1 MQTMKKLLLIALVLL
16 PTLTF
21 AYPKGSHKS
30 DYSGGYSGGYSSHS
44 TCYACS
50 HRSSSERSAFIR
62 SNPKPGYGR
71 YIVDHIV
78 PLKRGGADSRYNMQW
93 QTYDAA
99 KAKDKWE

>member
-1 MQTMKKLLLIALVLL
+1 MKKLLIIAIALL
-16 PTLTF
+16 PALVN

-30 DYSGGYSGGYSSHS
+30 DYAGGSYSSHS
-44 TCYACS
+44 TCYTCS

-62 SNPKPGYGR
+62 ENPRPYGGR
-71 YIVDHIV
+71 YTVDHVV